1 MSRLKELINEIHRR
15 SLWQVL
21 LIYCGAALVAYQAV
35 QALTEG
41 LGLPQWFPA
50 LAIVLFIVGLPV
62 VLATAFVQ
70 EVGPPTVAPAEP
82 TALTEAE
89 EAEAAAVHLQARR
102 RHRFLTWRNAA
113 ATFVIVLAAWGVVA
127 TGWMLFGRA
136 NESATADERPSVA
149 VLPLENRSGLEED
162 QYFTDGIHDE
172 ILTQLYKI
180 SGLSVRGRTS
190 VMEYRDRTKNLRQIG
205 AELNARYLMEGGV
218 QRAGET
224 VRINVQL
231 IDAETDEHVF
241 AENYDRELSVENLLA
256 VQGEVA
262 LRIADALEATLTAA
276 EREGIEARPT
286 ESSEAYDFYL
296 RGNEY
301 ARQRYDPTDLLI
313 SVRMYRRAI
322 ELDPA
327 FAIAYAALAQVQG
340 WRSWYYGVAEALPE
354 AREMLE
360 RARQLGPDSPEF
372 HMAQGIFQYREREYS
387 EAVQHFARTQE
398 LQPNNGEAIS
408 FMGFVRRRQARWN
421 EAIIK
426 QQEALQLDPRN
437 HVSMYELGE
446 SYAVTRQYAEAEVCY
461 NRAIA
466 LAPDVAEY
474 YVAKA
479 LQRLL
484 WKGNTD
490 QAIEVI
496 HEGFEAAGHLEVIS
510 QLVNLPNVG
519 QHYQPLMR
527 VLAAGYEETPDEVT
541 LRESCLVC
549 YLVLKATVHGQRAE
563 HDLARAY
570 YDSLRVT
577 LAGSAERREG
587 AYSEAQFWRYLGLAY
602 AGLGQRDSA
611 VAAGERSVS
620 LLPVSEDALVG
631 SDVSST
637 LAETYVMVGEYDAAI
652 DRLDYLLSIPSRVSV
667 PLLRVDPIYDALRDH
682 PRFQALLEEYEQ

>member
-1 MSRLKELINEIHRR
+1 MYLRPQVAAMSHLKQLISEIHRR

-102 RHRFLTWRNAA
+102 RHRFLTWRNAG

-127 TGWMLFGRA
+127 TGWLLFGRA
-136 NESATADERPSVA
+136 DESATTDERPSVA

-172 ILTQLYKI
+172 ILTQLSRI

-190 VMEYRDRTKNLRQIG
+190 VMEYRDSPKNLRQVG
-205 AELNARYLMEGGV
+205 EELNARYLMEGGV

-231 IDAETDEHVF
+231 IDADTDEHVF
-241 AENYDRELSVENLLA
+241 VETYDRALSVENLLA
-256 VQGEVA
+256 VQREVA
-262 LRIADALEATLTAA
+262 LRIADALEATLTPA

-286 ESSEAYDFYL
+286 ESSKAYDFYL

-301 ARQRYDPTDLLI
+301 ARRQYDPADLLV
-313 SVRMYRRAI
+313 SVRMYQRAI

-327 FAIAYAALAQVQG
+327 FAVAYAALARVQG

-360 RARQLGPDSPEF
+360 RARQLDPDLPEF
-372 HMAQGIFQYREREYS
+372 HMTQGIFHYRQREYS
-387 EAVQHFARTQE
+387 RAMQNFTRTQE

-408 FMGFVRRRQARWN
+408 YMGFVRRRQGRWN
-421 EAIIK
+421 EAIIR

-437 HVSMYELGE
+437 HVWMYDLGE
-446 SYAVTRQYAEAEVCY
+446 SYADTRQYAEAEVYY

-510 QLVNLPNVG
+510 HVVNVPNVG
-519 QHYQPLMR
+519 THYQPLMR
-527 VLAAGYEETPDEVT
+527 VNRPGYFE
-541 LRESCLVC
+541 
-549 YLVLKATVHGQRAE
+549 
-563 HDLARAY
+563 DLF
-570 YDSLRVT
+570 T
-577 LAGSAERREG
+577 
-587 AYSEAQFWRYLGLAY
+587 
-602 AGLGQRDSA
+602 
-611 VAAGERSVS
+611 
-620 LLPVSEDALVG
+620 
-631 SDVSST
+631 
-637 LAETYVMVGEYDAAI
+637 
-652 DRLDYLLSIPSRVSV
+652 
-667 PLLRVDPIYDALRDH
+667 
-682 PRFQALLEEYEQ
+682 